1 MPSLISEL
9 ITCMVSSQREQPR
22 PERPGLGDCNR
33 RQEQLWFLWLGE
45 TVQESNFKSSVLDSV
60 RVDNKRE
67 RFYLKPHC
75 LNRRYAAGGSWES
88 VGWVPFTESWTLL
101 CLLRTHP

>member
-67 RFYLKPHC
+67 ILSETALLKQKIC
-75 LNRRYAAGGSWES
+75 SWWEL
-88 VGWVPFTESWTLL
+88 GKCGMGAL
-101 CLLRTHP
+101 H